1 MLMSARVRGRS
12 RTVIPQKRCPA
23 RTRRLVTGLF
33 LAVAL
38 SLVVSSSLSAAGA
51 ARATVTELYGTAPD
65 FLDPQQ
71 SYTTEG
77 AEALWV
83 SYLGLYSYD
92 HRGGAASSELIPALA
107 SGQPRVTDGGRLYT
121 MTLRPGLVY
130 SNGAA
135 VRAGDFL
142 YSIERALKLNF
153 GGAVFYTNNIVGAA
167 AYLAGKAR
175 TISGISFDDATGRIT
190 IRLLAPYGPFENVL
204 AFPSS
209 GFVPAGTPMRSLTN
223 DPPPGVGPYEIT
235 DVVPNRSWLGEVNP
249 YYARQA
255 IPGIPVGTVNVQAK
269 VVSNTTTESED
280 VLDNSAD
287 LFDNWDSIAPALV
300 PAVRARASRRYRLVP
315 TESLYYFFMN
325 TTSRPF
331 NNQLVR
337 EAVVTA
343 TDRRVLSKLDSGT
356 LIPACYLLPIGLIG
370 HPTAPCPYG
379 NPDAAPNVARAR
391 ELIRQSGDAG
401 AAVAVWGEERQP
413 EAQFAIYYASVL
425 NEIGLKATLKPIAD
439 AQYFPVIANLRYDP
453 QTGWAGWAEDF
464 PNPSDFYALLD
475 RRAIQPTNNGNF
487 SQVDDA
493 RIQGAIEQLDR
504 VPASDLRGVANKWA
518 ALDEYTAR
526 KAYEDV
532 FGYLAVPEFASSRID
547 FQALRF
553 VPNCGWDW
561 TSFRLAR

>member
-1 MLMSARVRGRS
+1 M
-12 RTVIPQKRCPA
+12 VILQNRCPP
-23 RTRRLVTGLF
+23 RTRRLVTCLF
-33 LAVAL
+33 VAVAL

-83 SYLGLYSYD
+83 SYLGLYSYA
-92 HRGGAASSELIPALA
+92 HRSGAASSELIPALA
-107 SGQPRVTDGGRLYT
+107 SSQPQVSDGGRLYT
-121 MTLRPGLVY
+121 MTLRPKLVY
-130 SNGAA
+130 SNGGA

-153 GGAVFYTNNIVGAA
+153 GGDAFYTNNIVGAA
-167 AYLAGKAR
+167 AYLAGRAK

-209 GFVPAGTPMRSLTN
+209 GFVPTGTPMRSLTN

-255 IPGIPVGTVNVQAK
+255 IPGIPVGTVNVQAR
-269 VVSNTTTESED
+269 VVSNTTTETED

-287 LFDNWDSIAPALV
+287 LFDNWDTIAPSLV
-300 PAVRARASRRYRLVP
+300 PAVKARASTRYRLVP
-315 TESLYYFFMN
+315 TESVYYFFMN
-325 TTSRPF
+325 TTAKPF
-331 NNQLVR
+331 NSQLVR
-337 EAVVTA
+337 EAVVMA
-343 TDRRVLSKLDSGT
+343 TDRRLLAKLDSGT
-356 LIPACYLLPIGLIG
+356 LIPGCYFLPLGIIG

-379 NPDAAPNVARAR
+379 NPHAAPNVGRARA
-391 ELIRQSGDAG
+391 LIKQSGDAG
-401 AAVAVWGEERQP
+401 DAIAVWSEERQP
-413 EAQFAIYYASVL
+413 EAQFGIYFASVL
-425 NEIGLKATLKPIAD
+425 NEIGLKATIKPIAD
-439 AQYFPVIANLRYDP
+439 AQYFPAIGSLRNNA

-475 RRAIQPTNNGNF
+475 KRGIQASNNLNL
-487 SQVDDA
+487 SQIDDQH
-493 RIQGAIEQLDR
+493 IQDTIETLDA
-504 VPASDLRGVANKWA
+504 VPASALRRVANRWT

-532 FGYLAVPEFASSRID
+532 LGYLAVPEFASSRID
-547 FQALRF
+547 FRALRF
-553 VPNCGWDW
+553 MPSYGWDW
-561 TSFRLAR
+561 TSFRLAG